1 MEFRVTHITKYE
13 ASDPV
18 SVCHNL
24 AWLTPRTSGGQTLR
38 QHRIEIQPD
47 PSTLGQRTDA
57 FGNTVTQF
65 SLNTGYTTL
74 EVTAV
79 SLVGLTA
86 RGILDR
92 DRSPAWDQVSAQL
105 LASTEAESLAAREFC
120 FESPRIQHADELRD
134 YARADFS
141 EGRPIV
147 EAIESLTDRIHNE
160 FEFDPKATTVT
171 TPVAEVMLQKR
182 GVCQDFAHVQIGMLR
197 SLGLAARYVSGYVR
211 THAPEG
217 QPRLIGADASHA
229 WLAVYCGELGWID
242 VDPTNNSFPELE
254 HITVAW
260 GRDYSD
266 VTPLRGVYT
275 GGGRHILDVSVDV
288 APLD

>member
-1 MEFRVTHITKYE
+1 MDFQVTHITKYE
-13 ASDPV
+13 ASAAV

-24 AWLTPRTSGGQTLR
+24 AWLTPRTAGGQTLR
-38 QHRIEIQPD
+38 QHHIDVCPE
-47 PSTLGQRTDA
+47 PSTFAQRRDG

-65 SLNTGYTTL
+65 SLNTGYTAL
-74 EVTAV
+74 EVKAV

-86 RGILDR
+86 RGVMDR
-92 DRSPAWDQVSAQL
+92 ENSPPWGGVASQLKAGAQPD
-105 LASTEAESLAAREFC
+105 SLSAREFC
-120 FESPRIQHADELRD
+120 FDSPRIQNADELRD
-134 YARADFS
+134 YARPDFS
-141 EGRPIV
+141 AGRPII

-160 FEFDPKATTVT
+160 FEYDPKATTVT
-171 TPVAEVMLQKR
+171 TPVAEVMSQRR

-229 WLAVYCGELGWID
+229 WLSVYCGEMGWID

-275 GGGRHILDVSVDV
+275 GGGRHILKVSVDV
-288 APLD
+288 APLE